1 VNEAVPAALAVAG
14 TALMAVAF
22 FGPFRRH
29 AIEAGGEAGVLVG
42 PGHNVTVAWPALVEA
57 SAAAI
62 DVTAR
67 IDLADALGA
76 LQSAWSESILRQAYE
91 TEPDPGVR
99 SAIEAALRH
108 AQDGLLS
115 SSQSLVT

>member
-1 VNEAVPAALAVAG
+1 MNATVPAALALAG

-22 FGPFRRH
+22 FGPFRRPMD
-29 AIEAGGEAGVLVG
+29 EADEVLSTATAHG
-42 PGHNVTVAWPALVEA
+42 ATVLWPALVEA
-57 SAAAI
+57 SAVKC
-62 DVTAR
+62 DVPAR

-76 LQSAWSESILRQAYE
+76 LQSEWSETILRKAYE

-99 SAIEAALRH
+99 SAIATA
-108 AQDGLLS
+108 LS

>member
-1 VNEAVPAALAVAG
+1 VSEVVPAALAVAG
-14 TALMAVAF
+14 TALMVVAF

-29 AIEAGGEAGVLVG
+29 AIEADGEAGVLIG
-42 PGHNVTVAWPALVEA
+42 PGHNGAVAWPALVEA

-62 DVTAR
+62 DVAAR
-67 IDLADALGA
+67 IELADALGA
-76 LQSAWSESILRQAYE
+76 LQSAWSESILRKAYE

-99 SAIEAALRH
+99 SAIEAAL
-108 AQDGLLS
+108 S

>member
-1 VNEAVPAALAVAG
+1 MNEAVPAALAVAG

-29 AIEAGGEAGVLVG
+29 AVDADAEALNAAA
-42 PGHNVTVAWPALVEA
+42 HNGTVAWPALVEA
-57 SAAAI
+57 SASAL
-62 DVTAR
+62 DVPAR

-76 LQSAWSESILRQAYE
+76 LQSAWSESILRKAYE
-91 TEPDPGVR
+91 TESDPGVR
-99 SAIEAALRH
+99 SAIEAAL
-108 AQDGLLS
+108 S